1 MDGME
6 LRSLFNSC
14 FQGKKR
20 NNCLLMPLKSPI
32 LFKVSSAQQS
42 KIGSGRVSVPRNDR
56 YRMMTLPNLHV
67 FSSCVKAS
75 CYKSYNPFPLPE
87 RPWGVSHAVKEI
99 NRGAELLEEV
109 SSSLLDQST
118 DEAADIEDGEIES
131 NHERGDVEGITKGL
145 LEWPKICTQVAQ
157 FACTPMGI
165 FVAREGYLP
174 IGASVDESE
183 ELQAQT
189 EAARSLSTPLNFSGI
204 EDLRGIVAGAL
215 SGNVCTVT
223 QLCAVKK
230 TLSSARRLH
239 DQVQQGRVLFV

>member
-6 LRSLFNSC
+6 LRILFNSC
-14 FQGKKR
+14 LQGRKG
-20 NNCLLMPLKSPI
+20 NNRLLMPLKSSI

-42 KIGSGRVSVPRNDR
+42 KIRSGRVSVPRNDR

-67 FSSCVKAS
+67 FSSC
-75 CYKSYNPFPLPE
+75 YKSYNPFPLPE
-87 RPWGVSHAVKEI
+87 SPLGVSHAVREI

-118 DEAADIEDGEIES
+118 EEAADIEDGEIES

-165 FVAREGYLP
+165 LVARDLP

-204 EDLRGIVAGAL
+204 EDLRGIVAGAI

>member
-6 LRSLFNSC
+6 LRILFNSC
-14 FQGKKR
+14 LQGRKG
-20 NNCLLMPLKSPI
+20 NNRLLMPLKSSI

-42 KIGSGRVSVPRNDR
+42 KIRSGRVSVPRNDR

-67 FSSCVKAS
+67 FSSC
-75 CYKSYNPFPLPE
+75 YKSYNPFPLPE
-87 RPWGVSHAVKEI
+87 SPWGVSHAVREI

-118 DEAADIEDGEIES
+118 EEAADIEDGEIES

-165 FVAREGYLP
+165 LVARDLP

-204 EDLRGIVAGAL
+204 EDLRGIVAGAI

>member
-6 LRSLFNSC
+6 LRILFNSC
-14 FQGKKR
+14 LQGRKG
-20 NNCLLMPLKSPI
+20 NNRLLMPLKSSI
-32 LFKVSSAQQS
+32 LFRVSSAQQS
-42 KIGSGRVSVPRNDR
+42 KIRSGRVSVPRNDR
-56 YRMMTLPNLHV
+56 YRMVTLPNLHV
-67 FSSCVKAS
+67 FSS

-87 RPWGVSHAVKEI
+87 SPLGVSHAVREI

-118 DEAADIEDGEIES
+118 EEAADIEDGEIES

-165 FVAREGYLP
+165 LVARDLP

-204 EDLRGIVAGAL
+204 EDLRGIVAGAI